1 MEKIMVTIRPRRSV
15 LYMPGSKERA
25 LEKGKSL
32 PTDAII
38 FDLEDAVA
46 PDMKD
51 MARDQVASAVQAGGY
66 GQRELIIRVNGL
78 DTPWFK
84 EDLKA
89 AASAKPNAILVPK
102 VSSGED
108 IRSVRDQLK
117 ALGADPSIDLW
128 AMMETPLAMLKALDI
143 AENGPS
149 ESHRLAVFIMGT
161 NDLSKETGAAI
172 KPGREAM
179 LAWLS
184 TCVAAG
190 RAFGIDIVDGVYN
203 DFKDENGFKAE
214 CAQGNDLGM
223 DGKTLIHPGQIGPC
237 NEIFSPSAEAV
248 EWAKKIIE
256 AFELPENQGKGA
268 ITVDGKMVELLHAE
282 MAKRTVAI
290 SEAIEALAQS

>member
-66 GQRELIIRVNGL
+66 GQRELVIRVNGL

-203 DFKDENGFKAE
+203 DFKDEDGFKTE

-237 NEIFSPSAEAV
+237 NEIFSPSADAV

-256 AFELPENQGKGA
+256 AFELPDNQGKGA

>member
-1 MEKIMVTIRPRRSV
+1 MVTIRPRRSV

-78 DTPWFK
+78 DTPWF
-84 EDLKA
+84 EADLKA

-203 DFKDENGFKAE
+203 DFKDEDGFKTE

-237 NEIFSPSAEAV
+237 NEIFSPSADAI

>member
-1 MEKIMVTIRPRRSV
+1 MVTIRPRRSV

-51 MARDQVASAVQAGGY
+51 MARDQVAKAVEAGGY

-117 ALGADPSIDLW
+117 ALGSDPSIDIW

-203 DFKDENGFKAE
+203 DFKDEDGFKTE

>member
-1 MEKIMVTIRPRRSV
+1 MVTIRPRRSV

-66 GQRELIIRVNGL
+66 GQRELVIRVNGL

-203 DFKDENGFKAE
+203 DFKDEDGFKTE

>member
-1 MEKIMVTIRPRRSV
+1 MVTIRPRRSV

>member
-1 MEKIMVTIRPRRSV
+1 MATIRPRRSV

-25 LEKGKSL
+25 LEKGREL
-32 PTDAII
+32 ATDAII

-51 MARDQVASAVQAGGY
+51 IARTQVADAVKAGGY
-66 GQRELIIRVNGL
+66 GNRELVIRVNGL
-78 DTPWFK
+78 DTPWF
-84 EDLKA
+84 EADLKA
-89 AASAKPNAILVPK
+89 AAAAAPNAILVPK
-102 VSSGED
+102 VSTGDEV
-108 IRSVRDQLK
+108 RRVRDQLI
-117 ALGADPSIDLW
+117 ALGADKNIDLW
-128 AMMETPLAMLKALDI
+128 AMMETPLAMLKALEI
-143 AENGPS
+143 AEAGPS
-149 ESHRLAVFIMGT
+149 DSHRLSVFIMGT

-179 LAWLS
+179 LCWLS

-190 RAFGIDIVDGVYN
+190 RAFGIDIIDGVYN
-203 DFKDENGFKAE
+203 DFKNEDGFKVE

-223 DGKTLIHPGQIGPC
+223 DGKTLIHPGQIAPC
-237 NEIFSPSAEAV
+237 NEIFSPSSEAV

-256 AFELPENQGKGA
+256 AFQQPENQGKGA

-290 SEAIEALAQS
+290 ADAIEQQNG

>member
-1 MEKIMVTIRPRRSV
+1 MVTIRPRRSV

-51 MARDQVASAVQAGGY
+51 MARDQVAKAVEAGGY

-117 ALGADPSIDLW
+117 ALGSDPSIDIW

-203 DFKDENGFKAE
+203 DFKDENGFKTE

>member
-1 MEKIMVTIRPRRSV
+1 MVTIRPRRSV

-51 MARDQVASAVQAGGY
+51 MARDQVAKAVEASGY

-117 ALGADPSIDLW
+117 ALGSDPSIDIW

-203 DFKDENGFKAE
+203 DFKDEDGFKTE
-214 CAQGNDLGM
+214 CTQGNDLGM

>member
-1 MEKIMVTIRPRRSV
+1 MVTIRPRRSV

-203 DFKDENGFKAE
+203 DFKDENGFKTE

>member
-1 MEKIMVTIRPRRSV
+1 MVTIRPRRSV

-51 MARDQVASAVQAGGY
+51 MARDQVAKAVEAGGY

-117 ALGADPSIDLW
+117 ALGSDPSIDIW

-203 DFKDENGFKAE
+203 DFKDEDGFKTE

-248 EWAKKIIE
+248 EWDKKIIE

>member
-1 MEKIMVTIRPRRSV
+1 MVTIRPRRSV

-25 LEKGKSL
+25 LEKGKTL

-51 MARDQVASAVQAGGY
+51 MARDQVANAVQAGGY

-78 DTPWFK
+78 DTPWF
-84 EDLKA
+84 EADLKA
-89 AASAKPNAILVPK
+89 AASAKPNAILIPK
-102 VSSGED
+102 VSSGDD

-117 ALGADPSIDLW
+117 ALGADASIDLW

-143 AENGPS
+143 AESGPA
-149 ESHRLAVFIMGT
+149 ENNRLAVFIMGT
-161 NDLSKETGAAI
+161 NDLSKETGATI

-203 DFKDENGFKAE
+203 DFKDEEGFKAE
-214 CAQGNDLGM
+214 CQQGSDLGM
-223 DGKTLIHPGQIGPC
+223 DGKTLIHPGQIEPC
-237 NEIFSPSAEAV
+237 NEIFSPSADAV

-268 ITVDGKMVELLHAE
+268 ITVEGKMVELLHAE

-290 SEAIEALAQS
+290 SDAIEALKAS

>member
-1 MEKIMVTIRPRRSV
+1 MVTIRPRRSV

-25 LEKGKSL
+25 LQKGKEL

-51 MARDQVASAVQAGGY
+51 MARDQVAEAIKAGGY
-66 GQRELIIRVNGL
+66 GKRELIIRVNGL
-78 DTPWFK
+78 DTPWF
-84 EDLKA
+84 EADLKA
-89 AASAKPNAILVPK
+89 AAAAKPNAILLPK
-102 VSSGED
+102 VSSGNE
-108 IRSVRDQLK
+108 VRAVREQLI
-117 ALGADPSIDLW
+117 ALGADASIDLW

-143 AENGPS
+143 AEAGPA
-149 ESHRLAVFIMGT
+149 EQHRLSVFIMGT

-179 LAWLS
+179 LTWLS

-203 DFKDENGFKAE
+203 DFKDLEGFKVE
-214 CAQGNDLGM
+214 CEQGNDLGM
-223 DGKTLIHPGQIGPC
+223 DGKTLIHPGQIEPC
-237 NEIFSPSAEAV
+237 NEVFSPSGDAV
-248 EWAKKIIE
+248 DWAKKIIA

-282 MAKRTVAI
+282 MAKKTVAI
-290 SEAIEALAQS
+290 SQAIQALAAS

>member
-1 MEKIMVTIRPRRSV
+1 MVTIRPRRSV

-89 AASAKPNAILVPK
+89 AAGAKPNAILIPK

-108 IRSVRDQLK
+108 IRAVRDQLK
-117 ALGADPSIDLW
+117 ALDADPSIDLW

-149 ESHRLAVFIMGT
+149 DIHRLAVFIMGT

-179 LAWLS
+179 LSWLS

-203 DFKDENGFKAE
+203 DFKDEDGFKTE

-237 NEIFSPSAEAV
+237 NEVFSPSVDAI
-248 EWAKKIIE
+248 EWAKKIIA

-290 SEAIEALAQS
+290 SEAIETLAQS

>member
-1 MEKIMVTIRPRRSV
+1 MVTIRPRRSV

-66 GQRELIIRVNGL
+66 GQRELVIRVNGL

-203 DFKDENGFKAE
+203 DFKDEDGFKTE

-237 NEIFSPSAEAV
+237 NEIFSPSADAI

-256 AFELPENQGKGA
+256 AFELPENQGKGV

>member
-1 MEKIMVTIRPRRSV
+1 MVTIRPRRSV

-89 AASAKPNAILVPK
+89 AAGAKPNAILVPK

-108 IRSVRDQLK
+108 IRSVRDQLN

-190 RAFGIDIVDGVYN
+190 RAFGIDIIDGVYN
-203 DFKDENGFKAE
+203 DFKDEDGFKTE

-237 NEIFSPSAEAV
+237 NEIFSPSADAV

-256 AFELPENQGKGA
+256 AFELPENHGKGA

>member
-89 AASAKPNAILVPK
+89 AAGAKPNAILVPK

-108 IRSVRDQLK
+108 IRSVRDQLN

-190 RAFGIDIVDGVYN
+190 RAFGIDIIDGVYN
-203 DFKDENGFKAE
+203 DFKDEDGFKTE

-237 NEIFSPSAEAV
+237 NEIFSPSADAV

-256 AFELPENQGKGA
+256 AFELPENHGKGA

>member
-1 MEKIMVTIRPRRSV
+1 MVTIRPRRSV

-51 MARDQVASAVQAGGY
+51 MARDQVAKAVEAGGY

-89 AASAKPNAILVPK
+89 AASSKPNAILVPK

-117 ALGADPSIDLW
+117 ALGSDPSIDIW

-203 DFKDENGFKAE
+203 DFKDEDGFKTE